1 MSPQPVR
8 PSSPFSAPPAA
19 GPGSGAIAIDDEA
32 LLRKTCADLGWGQL
46 VEHIVSR
53 CHTLRGQELARVLGP
68 LPTLDAA
75 RLRQEE
81 IREARALQDAGEPL
95 SFGGICD
102 VLPALQRSHKGGVL
116 LPTELTDIAATL
128 RAGARL
134 RRHLIA
140 RKQQAPRLYSHAEH
154 LHELPEVSGP
164 IADAF
169 DENSTLRDS
178 ASPALGPLRQRMNNL
193 LTELQRRTDSLLQE
207 AHIAP
212 HLQDR
217 FVTQRE
223 DRYVVPV
230 RADARTKIRGIVH
243 GTSASGATVFVEP
256 EEIIELNNRL
266 KLAQLEVAE
275 EERRILTEL
284 SERVQHA
291 APLIDGNLQGLA
303 QLDLIDGAARLATDL
318 RATPV
323 ELVPAE
329 ALLASTAAEPVA
341 AQDRDSDEN
350 SDGSGASAASGR
362 TPGID
367 LRNGRHPLMVLSGV
381 DVVANDVVLPAFGSL
396 VISGPNAGGK
406 TVALKLTGLCALMAR
421 AGLHLPVQ
429 EGSSLPWFDRVLTD
443 VGDDQSI
450 EKNLSTFSAHVL
462 NLCRFLAAAGP
473 STLILLDEIAVGT
486 DPEQGAALAQ
496 AVLEALC
503 QSQATVLVTTH
514 YDRLKA
520 LAANDARFCNASVG
534 FDLKQLRPTYRLH
547 LGIPGASSAVVVAE
561 RLGLP
566 LPIVRRTSS
575 LLSEGQTGVDRLM
588 QALQGEREA
597 THRLKAEAEAQR
609 KEAKVAR
616 ERADEALTEARAELL
631 RARRKAHDEA
641 LAALQAARREL
652 LDVKAALRAQ
662 ADRARSSDGAPEAQR
677 DGQREQQQLQQR
689 LSKLAHEVAAAAPA
703 REGPRGRA
711 PRPDELVLGA
721 RVYVPRLGGLGTIAS
736 DVTRDKVVVQVGSL
750 RLNAEVSELLVT
762 EEGARSRPSSRSPAT
777 GGTGGA
783 TVSLATAPVPPRTP
797 DATLDLRGE
806 RMPIA
811 IARAEKFVDD
821 ALREQRSAVFILHG
835 HGTGILRQS
844 VRGHF
849 ASFPGVRRV
858 RPADPEDG
866 GDGVTVL
873 ELEG

>member
-1 MSPQPVR
+1 MSTQR
-8 PSSPFSAPPAA
+8 PPTSPPPSPSFARAPAEF
-19 GPGSGAIAIDDEA
+19 DEAA
-32 LLRKTCADLGWGQL
+32 LLRKTRADLGWDAL
-46 VEHIVSR
+46 VEHIAGR
-53 CHTLRGQELARVLGP
+53 CHTVRGQELARALGP

-75 RLRQEE
+75 RARHEE
-81 IREARALQDAGEPL
+81 IREARALSDDGEPMP
-95 SFGGICD
+95 FGGICD
-102 VLPALQRSHKGGVL
+102 VQPALQRSHKGGVL
-116 LPTELTDIAATL
+116 LPTELVDIAATL

-140 RKQQAPRLYSHAEH
+140 RKTKAPRLYSHAER

-169 DENSTLRDS
+169 DENSNLRDS
-178 ASPALGPLRQRMNNL
+178 ASPALGPLRQRMNHY

-207 AHIAP
+207 GHIAP

-275 EERRILTEL
+275 EERRILADL
-284 SERVQHA
+284 STRVQDA

-303 QLDLIDGAARLATDL
+303 LLDLVEGEARLATDL

-323 ELVPAE
+323 EITEPWSAE
-329 ALLASTAAEPVA
+329 ALSEEDRRADAQEPP
-341 AQDRDSDEN
+341 
-350 SDGSGASAASGR
+350 
-362 TPGID
+362 PGID
-367 LRNGRHPLMVLSGV
+367 LRNARHPLMVLAGV
-381 DVVANDVVLPAFGSL
+381 DVVPNDVVLPACGSL

-429 EGSSLPWFDRVLTD
+429 EGSSLPWFERVLTD

-496 AVLEALC
+496 AVLEALR
-503 QSQATVLVTTH
+503 SARATVLVTTH

-520 LAANDARFCNASVG
+520 LAAADPRFCNASVG

-566 LPIVRRTSS
+566 VAIVRRTSS
-575 LLSEGQTGVDRLM
+575 LLSEGQSGVDRLM
-588 QALQGEREA
+588 QALQTERES
-597 THRLKAEAEAQR
+597 THRLKAEAETHQR
-609 KEAKVAR
+609 EAKAAR
-616 ERADEALTEARAELL
+616 AQAEEARAEAQAELAK
-631 RARRKAHDEA
+631 ARRKAHDEA
-641 LAALQAARREL
+641 VHALQAARREL
-652 LDVKAALRAQ
+652 LEAKAALRGQ
-662 ADRARSSDGAPEAQR
+662 VDRARAGESSDGEAAALQKA
-677 DGQREQQQLQQR
+677 QQR
-689 LSKLAHEVAAAAPA
+689 INQLSQEVAAAAPA
-703 REGPRGRA
+703 RPGPRGRV
-711 PRPDELVLGA
+711 PRPEDLPLGA
-721 RVYVPRLGGLGTIAS
+721 KVYVPRLGGVGTVAS
-736 DVTRDKVVVQVGSL
+736 DVARDKVVVQVGAL
-750 RLNAEVSELLVT
+750 RLNADLGELLLT
-762 EEGARSRPSSRSPAT
+762 EDMPRQRPSEKSPTPGTTAGA
-777 GGTGGA
+777 GGG
-783 TVSLATAPVPPRTP
+783 SILAAAPIPPRTP
-797 DATLDLRGE
+797 DATVDLRGE
-806 RMPIA
+806 RMPVA
-811 IARAEKFVDD
+811 IARTEKFVDD
-821 ALREQRSAVFILHG
+821 ALRDQRSAVFVLHG
-835 HGTGILRQS
+835 HGTGILRQAI
-844 VRGHF
+844 RDHF
-849 ASFPGVRRV
+849 AGFPGVRRV
-858 RPADPEDG
+858 RPAEPQDG

-873 ELEG
+873 ELEA

>member
-8 PSSPFSAPPAA
+8 PSSPFAARPAA
-19 GPGSGAIAIDDEA
+19 GPGAEPIAIDDEA
-32 LLRKTCADLGWGQL
+32 LLRKTCADLGWSQL

-53 CHTLRGQELARVLGP
+53 CHTTRGQELARVLGP

-81 IREARALQDAGEPL
+81 IREARALQDAGEPMP
-95 SFGGICD
+95 FGGICD

-128 RAGARL
+128 RAGVRL

-140 RKQQAPRLYSHAEH
+140 RKQQVPRLYGHAEH

-193 LTELQRRTDSLLQE
+193 LTELQQRTDSLLQE
-207 AHIAP
+207 SHIAP

-303 QLDLIDGAARLATDL
+303 QLDLVEGAARLATDL
-318 RATPV
+318 RATAV
-323 ELVPAE
+323 ELVPAD
-329 ALLASTAAEPVA
+329 ALLASAAGEPA
-341 AQDRDSDEN
+341 AARDAV
-350 SDGSGASAASGR
+350 SDGSGDDGERAGAGGR
-362 TPGID
+362 LPGVD
-367 LRNGRHPLMVLSGV
+367 LRNARHPLMVLSGV

-503 QSQATVLVTTH
+503 QAQATVLVTTH

-520 LAANDARFCNASVG
+520 LAANDPRFCNASVG

-588 QALQGEREA
+588 QALQSEREA
-597 THRLKAEAEAQR
+597 THRLKTEAEAQR

-616 ERADEALTEARAELL
+616 ERADEALAEARAELL

-641 LAALQAARREL
+641 LSALQSARREL
-652 LDVKAALRAQ
+652 LDLKAALRAQ
-662 ADRARSSDGAPEAQR
+662 ADRARSSDSAAEV
-677 DGQREQQQLQQR
+677 QREQQQLQQR
-689 LSKLAHEVAAAAPA
+689 IGQLAHEVAAAAPM

-721 RVYVPRLGGLGTIAS
+721 RVYVPRLGGVGTIAS
-736 DVTRDKVVVQVGSL
+736 DVTRDKVVVQVGAL
-750 RLNAEVSELLVT
+750 RLHAEVSELLVT
-762 EEGARSRPSSRSPAT
+762 EEGARSRPSSRSPST
-777 GGTGGA
+777 GGAGSGGA
-783 TVSLATAPVPPRTP
+783 TVSLATAPVLPRTP

-873 ELEG
+873 ELEA